1 MATGDDLETTSSHHQ
16 NNQKILSMQLP
27 DYRAAYSDRLVWL
40 MACFSELA
48 YLKFDEFLAG
58 NVKQSFIDKL
68 EKLAGAE
75 RLTDSS
81 SKKLIALIND
91 FTYDPTAEARKLETL
106 AGNVQYTLLE
116 TFNDPGTGTQAILTG
131 NNERL
136 VLAFRGTETDRFR
149 DIKTDADAEPVPCAS
164 GGKVHG
170 GFYRAYDSIADDIGK
185 ALKSDPDR
193 SSLPLYITGHSL
205 GGALATIAA
214 KLLDHDGGIA
224 ACVTFGSPRVG
235 DEHWISGLKPP
246 VYRLV
251 NAADIVTMLPPND
264 LFIRVLSWITSF
276 LPLVGRKI
284 RNFLINKY
292 GGFIH
297 GGNMRYLTNCP
308 TNDFGEVKL
317 LYSVDLVY
325 RLKGLIWQNLP
336 FTNLLSDHKI
346 ATYRRKLEIIAI
358 KRNP

>member
-16 NNQKILSMQLP
+16 NNQKILSMHLP

-40 MACFSELA
+40 MACFSELS

-91 FTYDPTAEARKLETL
+91 FTYDHTAEAKKLETL
-106 AGNVQYTLLE
+106 TGNVRYKLLE
-116 TFNDPGTGTQAILTG
+116 TFNDPETGTQAILAG
-131 NNERL
+131 DDERL
-136 VLAFRGTETDRFR
+136 VLAFRGTETDSFK
-149 DIKTDADAEPVPCAS
+149 DIKTDADAEPVPCES

-170 GFYRAYDSIADDIGK
+170 GFLKAYGSIANDIDK
-185 ALKSDPDR
+185 ALSDPAR
-193 SSLPLYITGHSL
+193 SGLPLYITGHSL
-205 GGALATIAA
+205 GGALATVAA
-214 KLLDHDGGIA
+214 KLLEHDGGIA

-235 DEHWISGLKPP
+235 DENWVGGLKTP

-251 NAADIVTMLPPND
+251 NAADVVTMLPPND
-264 LFIRVLSWITSF
+264 LFIRVFAWITSF
-276 LPLVGRKI
+276 IPLVGRKI
-284 RNFLINKY
+284 RTFLINKY
-292 GGFIH
+292 GGYLH

-308 TNDFGEVKL
+308 TNDFKEVKL
-317 LYSVDLVY
+317 LYSVDLLY

-346 ATYRRKLEIIAI
+346 ATYRRKLEVIAI